1 MPITDHI
8 KQVAERTIG
17 LIQDYYKRNP
27 NEGFQEQEARIS
39 RVERAMEACNGFEPD
54 EKLQKVTENVF
65 EMTCSWEIGTDAIK
79 DKINLLED
87 KMDQIQRESLEADE
101 KLSESFKQENYK
113 TRQVVEG
120 ISGSV
125 DGLNGAVSG
134 LNETVKKIQESLD
147 AKPREKSWYGQII
160 DLIRDAKWAIV
171 VLVLVIIGGMVF
183 NPQIISLFNA
193 LVEKIK

>member
-65 EMTCSWEIGTDAIK
+65 EMTCSWEVGTDAIK
-79 DKINLLED
+79 DKINLLEN

-101 KLSESFKQENYK
+101 KLSESFKDENHK

-120 ISGSV
+120 I
-125 DGLNGAVSG
+125 NGAVEG

-183 NPQIISLFNA
+183 NPQIIQLFNA

>member
-27 NEGFQEQEARIS
+27 NESFQEQEARIS
-39 RVERAMEACNGFEPD
+39 RVERAMEACNGFEEE
-54 EKLQKVTENVF
+54 EKLQRVAENVF

-79 DKINLLED
+79 DKISLLEN
-87 KMDQIQRESLEADE
+87 KMDQIQKESLEADE
-101 KLSESFKQENYK
+101 KLSESFKEENHK

-120 ISGSV
+120 ITGSV
-125 DGLNGAVSG
+125 EG

-147 AKPREKSWYGQII
+147 SKPREKSWYGQII

-171 VLVLVIIGGMVF
+171 VLILVIITGMVF
-183 NPQIISLFNA
+183 NPQIIQLFNA